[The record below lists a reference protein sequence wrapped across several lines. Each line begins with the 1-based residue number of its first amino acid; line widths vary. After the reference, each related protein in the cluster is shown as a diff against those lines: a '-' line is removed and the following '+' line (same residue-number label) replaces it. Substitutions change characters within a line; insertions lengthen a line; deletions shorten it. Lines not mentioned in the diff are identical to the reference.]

1 MSQELVLNS
10 PAESPPSAQAQVLGS
25 DSSEQELDSAS
36 RLMAEGN
43 YPQAEL
49 HLRKYKRAS
58 GESRRSAE
66 LFDQLALGYGLPPKF
81 TLSEENPRRSSGI
94 QYLFIRSWG
103 HGFWSD
109 VHHVLGQLLVAELT
123 HRVPIVWW
131 GENSLFRDGTGAN
144 AFHLYFD
151 SITPDGLPAELAGL
165 SIYPS
170 KWNPSNLFGPNLNLW
185 EGVDSRVAAPYLF
198 ARPEDLVVSDFYA
211 TLASIQPWIGR
222 TSNYYGRT
230 EEEIYRLL
238 CQKYLIPVP
247 QIARE
252 AEVFYQAKMAS
263 RNWISVH
270 VRGSDKIV
278 ESPDL
283 HRTNQQYQAYIERIL
298 ELNPGIGIFLLT
310 DSVEVLE
317 FYRTC
322 YGERLLT
329 TSALRTKGN
338 VGIHLQGHDGYGIGQ
353 EVLIDVLLAVRGDY
367 FIGNQESNV
376 SLAISS
382 LKHWSPGFIF
392 MLGQESGRG
401 ENWFLHRGHRPEA
414 SGGRVFADF
423 P

>member
-10 PAESPPSAQAQVLGS
+10 PVESYPRAQAEMLGS
-25 DSSEQELDSAS
+25 DASEHELDSAS
-36 RLMAEGN
+36 QLMAEGN

-49 HLRKYKRAS
+49 HLRQYQRS
-58 GESRRSAE
+58 GGKGQRLAD
-66 LFDQLALGYGLPPKF
+66 LFEQLARGYGLPQHF
-81 TLSEENPRRSSGI
+81 MLSEKNLPGSSGNK
-94 QYLFIRSWG
+94 YLFIRSWG

-123 HRVPIVWW
+123 HRTPVVWW
-131 GENSLFRDGTGAN
+131 GENSLFRDDTGAN
-144 AFHLYFD
+144 AFHLYFNALTD
-151 SITPDGLPAELAGL
+151 EGLPAELSDL

-170 KWNPSNLFGPNLNLW
+170 KWNPGNLFGPSLNLW
-185 EGVDSRVAAPYLF
+185 QGVDSRVAAPYLF

-211 TLASIQPWIGR
+211 TLASIRPWIAQ
-222 TSNYYGRT
+222 TSNYFGRT
-230 EEEIYRLL
+230 DDEIYRLL
-238 CQKYLIPVP
+238 CEKYLRPIPT
-247 QIARE
+247 IARQ
-252 AEVFYQAKMAS
+252 AEVFYQTHMAG

-283 HRTNQQYQAYIERIL
+283 HRTNLQYQAYIERIL
-298 ELNPGIGIFLLT
+298 ELNPGIGVFLLT

-317 FYRTC
+317 SYRTR

-329 TSALRTKGN
+329 TSALRTEGN
-338 VGIHLQGHDGYGIGQ
+338 IGIHLQGHDGYGIGQ

-382 LKHWSPGFIF
+382 LKHWSVGFIF

-401 ENWFLHRGHRPEA
+401 ENWFLHRGHHPNPGA
-414 SGGRVFADF
+414 GAVSVGS